1 MIPDKEWDLLGAH
14 FGSEK
19 ESLKG
24 MRTQGDHLGAAGGTG
39 VWVRT
44 CHIVISLA
52 NVLLKQRTQ
61 TAGPSLPGCAII
73 AVVICQ
79 VSSRNPS
86 SVSEDLFS

>member
-1 MIPDKEWDLLGAH
+1 MGLTKGSLRSLL
-14 FGSEK
+14 
-19 ESLKG
+19 

-79 VSSRNPS
+79 VSSSRIDESN
-86 SVSEDLFS
+86 